1 MTKKTIAIFVALAT
15 VVAGFLVLD
24 SIYGLTGGF
33 GRVVDG
39 LIARNVEARGGA
51 DAWRNVDSLRMTGRM
66 DLGQGILRVIEDVY
80 VKLNPELD
88 NRNGILIKD

>member
-39 LIARNVEARGGA
+39 SFQL
-51 DAWRNVDSLRMTGRM
+51 VDPPTHRFPNAPPIRSTNLLPLTA
-66 DLGQGILRVIEDVY
+66 
-80 VKLNPELD
+80 
-88 NRNGILIKD
+88 